1 MDVEK
6 RINLTDKVI
15 HGILQG
21 FSNAV
26 KDGSDYIPV
35 EAYVPENFFEGT
47 NKFLKNP
54 SILFSWFF
62 TATII

>member
-1 MDVEK
+1 MDIEK
-6 RINLTDKVI
+6 RIKLTDKVI

-47 NKFLKNP
+47 K
-54 SILFSWFF
+54 
-62 TATII
+62 